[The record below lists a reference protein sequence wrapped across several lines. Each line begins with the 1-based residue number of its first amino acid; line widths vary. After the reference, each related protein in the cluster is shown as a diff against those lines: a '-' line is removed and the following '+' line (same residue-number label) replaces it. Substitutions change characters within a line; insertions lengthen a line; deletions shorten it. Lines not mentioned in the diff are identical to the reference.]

1 MENHYKNDL
10 CGGLGKTTE
19 EEIKAFL
26 DLTVKVAVSGRTDL
40 RKARICYEVKT
51 GAGELGDFGGKLV
64 KGSSRVI
71 YIPVINEAEPIEKQE
86 GFVMS
91 REVFLSIL
99 DGCGMIREK
108 TSSKGVRK
116 ITIQTFWN
124 RSKNAPHGTKYF
136 KMLDAFYQSEEVEP
150 FEEWLKKF

>member
-1 MENHYKNDL
+1 MVNNYLNDKD
-10 CGGLGKTTE
+10 GGINKSTE
-19 EEIKAFL
+19 EAIKAFL
-26 DLTVKVAVSGRTDL
+26 HLKVCVAKAGRTDL
-40 RKARICYEVKT
+40 RKANICYEVKT

-64 KGSSRVI
+64 KGSSKVI

-91 REVFLSIL
+91 RELFLSIL
-99 DGCGMIREK
+99 DDCGMIREK

-124 RSKNAPHGTKYF
+124 RSKNAPHGSKYF
-136 KMLDAFYQSEEVEP
+136 KMLDAFYQSEEVEA
-150 FEEWLKKF
+150 FEEWLKQF

>member
-1 MENHYKNDL
+1 MQNHYLNDKD
-10 CGGLGKTTE
+10 GGLGKTVE
-19 EEIKAFL
+19 EDIKAFL
-26 DLTVKVAVSGRTDL
+26 NLKICVAKAGRTDL

-64 KGSSRVI
+64 KGSSMVI
-71 YIPVINEAEPIEKQE
+71 YIPVINENVPIESQE

-99 DGCGMIREK
+99 NGCGMIREK
-108 TSSKGVRK
+108 TSSKGVKK

-150 FEEWLKKF
+150 FEEWLARF